1 MTHCDKRETE
11 LLMSNVMQILKA
23 NNESDIVNS
32 VENGIYPSNKK
43 RRIQGGGG
51 KTEIVNA
58 LAGIL
63 AACTLVGGGAL
74 VWCSYETMISAYMM
88 SYLQPRQA
96 KCASNLTIFGF
107 NTGLGSRG
115 LASAF
120 SMLSGDNA
128 CKKID
133 QQYDDA
139 AIYTTTFMQHLFA
152 SFSLLGLKSYSQL
165 KQYYVIILTAC
176 AEAYPKVQNTF
187 MTAKSS
193 MFERFIFNA
202 KKPDPGQKPPEK
214 TFVNAVVEEIHTLI
228 ASETLEPIVL
238 NALAKTEEIVEKEAS
253 SQPIETLVEPV
264 LSREASATFK
274 REASATLSREA
285 SPTLSREASPMPIIS
300 EASPSRRV
308 ITTPELEDLQPNS
321 AEPTPIP
328 EEFLNQGGRKNRKTM
343 KRNKQRK
350 TKNKKRKTKG
360 KKTHKH

>member
-1 MTHCDKRETE
+1 MTHCDQRETE

-51 KTEIVNA
+51 KPEIVNA

-253 SQPIETLVEPV
+253 SQPIETLAEPV

-274 REASATLSREA
+274 REASAR
-285 SPTLSREASPMPIIS
+285 
-300 EASPSRRV
+300 
-308 ITTPELEDLQPNS
+308 
-321 AEPTPIP
+321 
-328 EEFLNQGGRKNRKTM
+328 
-343 KRNKQRK
+343 
-350 TKNKKRKTKG
+350 
-360 KKTHKH
+360 